1 VNVVDDSSGPA
12 DNPQPISPRN
22 ELIGRER
29 IRGATRMIAEG
40 TDAAQVTDE
49 QITAVAQDVDLF
61 RKAHKI
67 TTEQIA
73 RGIGYDSPGV
83 ISEFLKGSY
92 KGNRAKVAMALESWL
107 VEEEHRRSRPETTQ
121 FVWTNVAMQMKGVA
135 GYALDKK
142 KIAMVYGPD
151 ASGVGK
157 TMALRAIHQEMGPRR
172 STLVTIDKV
181 DANPTGLL
189 KKILQAMRKEDRG
202 TNFQRQERIVKQL
215 LGRNHL
221 LMIDQIHNLRGAK
234 EDKPFYILADIYDA
248 TNTAQLW
255 CGTADLVT
263 YLDRQQHRN
272 ADESLAQLRRRIFPR
287 VDLMAG
293 LKDGGRGGSGGE
305 LLVTVD
311 QVREAF
317 GRHKLKLTERAAR
330 WMADLCNLPDSGSF
344 GLVAQLFEY
353 AEMLAELRDLR
364 SIDLPL
370 LQEALRS
377 GFSATRAEALM
388 SEVEDG
394 RSRRMAKVG

>member
-1 VNVVDDSSGPA
+1 
-12 DNPQPISPRN
+12 
-22 ELIGRER
+22 
-29 IRGATRMIAEG
+29 MIAEG
-40 TDAAQVTDE
+40 TDAAQVTEE
-49 QITAVAQDVDLF
+49 QIATVAQDVDLF
-61 RKAHKI
+61 RKAHKV

-73 RGIGYDSPGV
+73 RAIGYDSGGV
-83 ISEFLKGSY
+83 ISEFIKGSY
-92 KGNRAKVAMALESWL
+92 RGNKAKIAIELESWL

-121 FVWTNVAMQMKGVA
+121 FVWTNTALEIKGVC
-135 GYALDKK
+135 GYALDKR
-142 KIAMVYGPD
+142 KIALIYGPD

-157 TMALRAIHQEMGPRR
+157 TMALRAIRQQMGARR

-189 KKILQAMRKEDRG
+189 KKILQAMGKDPTG
-202 TNFQRQERIVKQL
+202 SNNQKQARIVEHL
-215 LGRNHL
+215 TGRNHL

-263 YLDRQQHRN
+263 YLDRQQRRN

-293 LKDGGRGGSGGE
+293 LRDGGKDGGGGK

-311 QVREAF
+311 QVLEAF
-317 GRHKLKLTERAAR
+317 AKHKLKLTTRAAR
-330 WMADLCNLPDSGSF
+330 WMADLCNTPDSGSF
-344 GLVAQLFEY
+344 GLASQLFEY
-353 AEMLAELRDLR
+353 AEFLAEMRNLP
-364 SIDLPL
+364 SIDLPV

-394 RSRRMAKVG
+394 RSKRMAKVG